1 MTSSEMLEMYGRL
14 QFVGVA
20 TLVGPWQAE
29 IHRVPPA
36 ERDYRGARFQL
47 VGTFPGG
54 EIPLPGYGGVFT
66 IHAALRALAIFDA
79 GGTSAQALAGA
90 WQAPHPKEEP

>member
-1 MTSSEMLEMYGRL
+1 MTSSEMLELYGTL
-14 QFVGVA
+14 QFLGVA
-20 TLVGPWQAE
+20 KLVGLWQAE
-29 IHRVPPA
+29 IHRVPQA

-47 VGTFPGG
+47 VGTFPG
-54 EIPLPGYGGVFT
+54 EALPLPGYGGVFT

-90 WQAPHPKEEP
+90 WQAPHSKEER